1 MYRVEIER
9 RGADSLSVHMQQV
22 SSSVKGFTLL
32 PVDARSWLPQTQG
45 IRNEELFA
53 SYFVMWRKENIKS

>member
-1 MYRVEIER
+1 MTISI
-9 RGADSLSVHMQQV
+9 GMQQA

>member
-1 MYRVEIER
+1 
-9 RGADSLSVHMQQV
+9 MQQV

-45 IRNEELFA
+45 IRNMELFA